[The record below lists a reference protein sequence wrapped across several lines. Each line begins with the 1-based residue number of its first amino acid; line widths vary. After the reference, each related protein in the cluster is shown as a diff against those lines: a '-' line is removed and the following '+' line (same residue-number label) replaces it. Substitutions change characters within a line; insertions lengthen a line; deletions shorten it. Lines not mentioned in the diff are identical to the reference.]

1 MTNQSKEMSVRFRR
15 EAVRISRSPTNG
27 LALLGLRSLGPS
39 PADLRLRYLTLDPK
53 RRQPCAW
60 QPKPSFE
67 EEVARLPA
75 REELRVEAVEALDL
89 EERVAQREQPSQNT
103 LRVTSWSMDELCER
117 REVQRHL
124 ADASL
129 AEEQDRPNDEELHQ
143 AVRRV
148 PLAPHE
154 RKRHRGPPVTGNE
167 VQEPARVAVPIAR
180 DHHDGV
186 TLVLPAQGV
195 QRHGEPALGP
205 AAAPVARDAFELG
218 RRRFVE

>member
-117 REVQRHL
+117 REVQ
-124 ADASL
+124 
-129 AEEQDRPNDEELHQ
+129 
-143 AVRRV
+143 
-148 PLAPHE
+148 
-154 RKRHRGPPVTGNE
+154 
-167 VQEPARVAVPIAR
+167 EPARVAVPIAR